1 MREMEKEILE
11 LLRENNAMLK
21 RVCAWLDK
29 VESNQYR
36 DSEDMKQFVMNYV
49 ANMMPAPRQACGII
63 QPLNHQLNND
73 QIFNR

>member
-1 MREMEKEILE
+1 MESEILE
-11 LLRENNAMLK
+11 LLRENNVMLK

-49 ANMMPAPRQACGII
+49 ANMITAPLQACDIV

-73 QIFNR
+73 QIFYR